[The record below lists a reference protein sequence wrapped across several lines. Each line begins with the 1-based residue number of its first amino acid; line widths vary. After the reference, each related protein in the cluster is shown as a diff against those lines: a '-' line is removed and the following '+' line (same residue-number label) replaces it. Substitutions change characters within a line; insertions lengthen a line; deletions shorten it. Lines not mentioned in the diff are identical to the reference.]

1 MLPSPFYPQ
10 SQLTMLAFTFS
21 PEFTMNYFVLA
32 THAVTA
38 KGEWVTPE
46 SVQQVD
52 FDSLH
57 CIYCKLQIGVQFDP
71 LTATRT
77 FVHLPGHINNVAR
90 LKACR
95 FNKLQAV
102 QGQTTSSQTIP
113 PSENRFPPTN
123 TAIRQWR
130 CCWCHVC
137 WHGEKRCPQCA
148 DWFYSTDA

>member
-1 MLPSPFYPQ
+1 
-10 SQLTMLAFTFS
+10 MLAFSFS
-21 PEFTMNYFVLA
+21 LEFMMNYFVLA

-71 LTATRT
+71 LTTTKT
-77 FVHLPGHINNVAR
+77 FVHLPGHINYVAR
-90 LKACR
+90 LKKCR
-95 FNKLQAV
+95 FNKHQTV
-102 QGQTTSSQTIP
+102 QEQTSSLIKPLPQKRLP
-113 PSENRFPPTN
+113 PAN

-130 CCWCHVC
+130 CCWCHVS

-148 DWFYSTDA
+148 DWTYATDA